1 MSPHVIRLT
10 GDKGEERGWGVRGV
24 RGRGGKG
31 GRGVPVVSDQT
42 QVGHP
47 RANHCSLMV

>member
-1 MSPHVIRLT
+1 M
-10 GDKGEERGWGVRGV
+10 RGV
-24 RGRGGKG
+24 RGGR

-42 QVGHP
+42 QVGRP